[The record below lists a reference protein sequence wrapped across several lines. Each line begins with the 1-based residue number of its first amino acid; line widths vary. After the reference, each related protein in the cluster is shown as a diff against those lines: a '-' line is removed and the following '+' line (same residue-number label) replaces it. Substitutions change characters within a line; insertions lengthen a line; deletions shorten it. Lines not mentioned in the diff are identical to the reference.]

1 MLDEFNQTFADMIE
15 RESYRHRKDAMDAY
29 LYSMNLSSPQ
39 IDKAFGQKVLF
50 QLPRAQIQ
58 IKKVVFHDPATIV
71 FWDDGTKTVVK
82 CQDGDTYS
90 KETGLALCI
99 AKKFLGNKG
108 NFNNVFKKWCEE

>member
-1 MLDEFNQTFADMIE
+1 MLDEFNKTFAEMIE
-15 RESYRHRKDAMDAY
+15 LARARKIRDEMAAY
-29 LYSMNLSSPQ
+29 LHSLSVSSPQ
-39 IDKAFGQKVLF
+39 IDKAFGHEVLY

-99 AKKFLGNKG
+99 AKKVLGNKG